1 MRISC
6 PICGSRDSREFRIL
20 GEAGRPRPDDDIAS
34 GEHGSQLADFID
46 YVYRR
51 DSLPGPMRE
60 FWFHSSGCKAWLIVS
75 RNLATHEV
83 LKVEL
88 AAEARS

>member
-6 PICGSRDSREFRIL
+6 PICGSRDSREFRVM
-20 GEAGRPRPDDDIAS
+20 GEAGRSRPDDDIAS
-34 GEHGSQLADFID
+34 GNAAGELADFVD

-60 FWFHSSGCKAWLIVS
+60 FWFHASGCKSWLVVT
-75 RNLATHEV
+75 RNLATHDV
-83 LKVEL
+83 IKVEL
-88 AAEARS
+88 ASETRP